1 MRTRSILVL
10 AAGLALLA
18 AGCGDHGAQAA
29 DAGYLSPTELPDA
42 AKLVGPPPQAGS
54 GTLAGDLATYHA
66 TRALKGTDRWALA
79 SRDAD
84 YGAAPMMAV
93 FSCALGVSL
102 TSADA
107 PALDRLFEHLAVD
120 ADKAEH
126 AAKGVYKRPRPFLA
140 DGGPICVPAEDWLKK
155 GFSYPSGHAT
165 FGWSA
170 GLVLAELAPDRAGDI
185 LARARSY
192 GESRVVCG
200 VHYESDIAAGREVAG
215 AVVAALHDSAAFK
228 TDLDAARAELA
239 HLRANPPAT
248 PDAGECRIEADAA
261 ANPVR

>member
-1 MRTRSILVL
+1 MRTRSILAL
-10 AAGLALLA
+10 AAGLALFA

-29 DAGYLSPTELPDA
+29 GAGYLAPSDLPDA
-42 AKLVGPPPQAGS
+42 ARLVGPPPEAGT
-54 GTLAGDLATYHA
+54 GTLAGDLQTYHM

-102 TSADA
+102 TPADA
-107 PALDRLFEHLAVD
+107 PALEGLFDRLSVD

-126 AAKGVYKRPRPFLA
+126 AAKQVYRRPRPFLA

-170 GLVLAELAPDRAGDI
+170 GLVLAEIAPDRAGDV

-215 AVVAALHDSAAFK
+215 AVVAALQDNAAFK
-228 TDLDAARAELA
+228 TDLEAARAELA
-239 HLRANPPAT
+239 RLRATPPAT
-248 PDAGECRIEADAA
+248 PDPAECRIEADAA
-261 ANPVR
+261 AHPVR